1 MAFPLPCIF
10 EIYNN
15 IRLGLDMIKQKDKKQ
30 VCSKISFFPF
40 VNGIFHLF

>member
-15 IRLGLDMIKQKDKKQ
+15 IRLGLDMIKQKDKKAGMFQ
-30 VCSKISFFPF
+30 NFVFPF